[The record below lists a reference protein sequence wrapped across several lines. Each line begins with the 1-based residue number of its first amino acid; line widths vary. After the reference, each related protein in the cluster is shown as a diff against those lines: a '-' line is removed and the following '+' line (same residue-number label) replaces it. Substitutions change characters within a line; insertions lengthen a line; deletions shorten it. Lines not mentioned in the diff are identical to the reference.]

1 MILSVHERFKLL
13 LNAFEFKIQA
23 GLFVVE
29 WCDLGFRDKKTW
41 LKHCFMLLVNVVN
54 DRNPPIRGQLILF
67 I

>member
-1 MILSVHERFKLL
+1 MILGVHERFQLL
-13 LNAFEFKIQA
+13 LNAFEFKIQV

-41 LKHCFMLLVNVVN
+41 IKHCFILLVNIVN
-54 DRNPPIRGQLILF
+54 DQNPPIREQLILF

>member
-1 MILSVHERFKLL
+1 MILGVHERFQLL
-13 LNAFEFKIQA
+13 LNAFEFKIQV

-41 LKHCFMLLVNVVN
+41 IEHFFILLVNVVN
-54 DRNPPIRGQLILF
+54 DQNPPIREQLILF